1 MTIDSQEEINKIL
14 VEKSSVKLLKIKQ
27 LISNMS
33 TSEIAHCIESSPPEQ
48 RQIIWSVIDVSIE
61 GDVLS
66 ELGEEIQKDLLSEID
81 NDELSKLISDLE
93 LDEMVDIIQ
102 NLPESRMQFLLS
114 SMSAIDRDRIRLV
127 LEYPEDSAGG
137 LLNTDT
143 ISVQQDHTL
152 DIVIKY
158 LKSFEK
164 LPKNTDKIFVVSK
177 TNQFIGEL
185 MLSSI
190 LVADDLKTT
199 VRELMQ
205 ETIDP
210 IDINQTDREVAKLFK
225 QQDLVSAP
233 VIDENRQLIGRITF
247 DDVVDVIIED
257 ADQNLLSMAGIAE
270 DTFLPPGRA
279 ARRRIIWLGLN
290 LLTAVIAAL
299 AINIFQDTISK
310 AVYLAVLMP
319 IVASMGGVAATQT
332 LSIVLRGLT
341 LEQITKSNLGWLF
354 KRELAVSI
362 LNGIAL
368 SLLIGFATFLW
379 FQNSILSILIS
390 VAMVINLISS
400 VIAGVFVPIILRKLK
415 HDPAIAGSVIVTT
428 VTDVVGFVSFLG
440 LAAVFL
446 L

>member
-33 TSEIAHCIESSPPEQ
+33 TGEIAHCIESSPPEQ

-61 GDVLS
+61 GDVLG

-143 ISVQQDHTL
+143 ISVQQNHTL

-177 TNQFIGEL
+177 NNQFIGEL
-185 MLSSI
+185 MISSI

-210 IDINQTDREVAKLFK
+210 IDINQTDRDVAKLFK

>member
-1 MTIDSQEEINKIL
+1 MTTDSQEEINKIL
-14 VEKSSVKLLKIKQ
+14 VEKSSIKLLKIKQ
-27 LISNMS
+27 LVSNMS
-33 TSEIAHCIESSPPEQ
+33 TGEIAHCIESSPPEQ

-61 GDVLS
+61 GDVLG
-66 ELGEEIQKDLLSEID
+66 ELREEIQKDLLSEID

-177 TNQFIGEL
+177 NNQFIGEL

-190 LVADDLKTT
+190 LVADDPKTT

-233 VIDENRQLIGRITF
+233 VIDADRQLIGRITF

-279 ARRRIIWLGLN
+279 AKRRIIWLGLN
-290 LLTAVIAAL
+290 LLTAIIAAL

>member
-177 TNQFIGEL
+177 NNQFIGEL

-190 LVADDLKTT
+190 LVADNLKTT

-205 ETIDP
+205 ETVDP

-290 LLTAVIAAL
+290 LLTAIIAAL

>member
-61 GDVLS
+61 GDVLG

-114 SMSAIDRDRIRLV
+114 SISAIDRDRIRLV

-177 TNQFIGEL
+177 NNQFIGEL

-205 ETIDP
+205 KTIDP

-233 VIDENRQLIGRITF
+233 VINENRQLIGRITF

-390 VAMVINLISS
+390 VAMIINLISS

>member
-61 GDVLS
+61 GDVLG

-114 SMSAIDRDRIRLV
+114 RMSAIDRDRIRLV

-177 TNQFIGEL
+177 NNQFIGEL

-199 VRELMQ
+199 VREPMQ
-205 ETIDP
+205 ETVDP

>member
-61 GDVLS
+61 GDVLG

-205 ETIDP
+205 ETVDP

>member
-61 GDVLS
+61 GDVLG

-177 TNQFIGEL
+177 NNQFIGEL

-233 VIDENRQLIGRITF
+233 VINENRQLIGRITF

-390 VAMVINLISS
+390 VAMIINLISS

>member
-14 VEKSSVKLLKIKQ
+14 VEKSSVKLRKIKQ

-61 GDVLS
+61 GDVLG

-177 TNQFIGEL
+177 NNQFIGEL

-205 ETIDP
+205 KTVDP

-233 VIDENRQLIGRITF
+233 VIDENSQLIGRITF

-415 HDPAIAGSVIVTT
+415 YDPAIAGSVLVTT
-428 VTDVVGFVSFLG
+428 ITDVVGFVSFLG

>member
-61 GDVLS
+61 GDVLG

-177 TNQFIGEL
+177 NNQFIGEL

-205 ETIDP
+205 ETVNP

>member
-1 MTIDSQEEINKIL
+1 MTVDSQEEINKIL

-61 GDVLS
+61 GDVLG

-143 ISVQQDHTL
+143 ISVQQNHTL

-177 TNQFIGEL
+177 NNQFIGEL
-185 MLSSI
+185 MISSI

>member
-1 MTIDSQEEINKIL
+1 
-14 VEKSSVKLLKIKQ
+14 
-27 LISNMS
+27 
-33 TSEIAHCIESSPPEQ
+33 
-48 RQIIWSVIDVSIE
+48 
-61 GDVLS
+61 
-66 ELGEEIQKDLLSEID
+66 
-81 NDELSKLISDLE
+81 
-93 LDEMVDIIQ
+93 
-102 NLPESRMQFLLS
+102 
-114 SMSAIDRDRIRLV
+114 MSAIDRDRIRLV

-177 TNQFIGEL
+177 NNQFIGEL

-233 VIDENRQLIGRITF
+233 VIDENSQLIGRITF

>member
-1 MTIDSQEEINKIL
+1 MKVDSQEEINKIL

-48 RQIIWSVIDVSIE
+48 RQIIWSVIDISIE
-61 GDVLS
+61 GDVLG

-81 NDELSKLISDLE
+81 NDELSKLILDLE

-102 NLPESRMQFLLS
+102 NLPESRMQSLLS
-114 SMSAIDRDRIRLV
+114 SMSAIDRDRIKLV

-152 DIVIKY
+152 DIVMEY

-164 LPKNTDKIFVVSK
+164 LPKNTDKLFVVSK
-177 TNQFIGEL
+177 KNQFIGEL
-185 MLSSI
+185 MLSDI

-199 VRELMQ
+199 VKELMQ
-205 ETIDP
+205 ESIDP

-233 VIDENRQLIGRITF
+233 VIDTNRQLIGRITF
-247 DDVVDVIIED
+247 DDAVDVIVED

-279 ARRRIIWLGLN
+279 ARRRIIWLSLN

-362 LNGIAL
+362 LNGVAL

-400 VIAGVFVPIILRKLK
+400 VIAGVFVPIVLRKLK
-415 HDPAIAGSVIVTT
+415 QDPAIAGSVIVTT

-440 LAAVFL
+440 LAAVCL

>member
-61 GDVLS
+61 GDVLG

-177 TNQFIGEL
+177 NNQFIGEL

-233 VIDENRQLIGRITF
+233 VIDENSQLIGRITF

-390 VAMVINLISS
+390 VAMIINLISS

>member
-61 GDVLS
+61 GDVLG

-177 TNQFIGEL
+177 NNQFIGEL

-205 ETIDP
+205 KTIDP

-233 VIDENRQLIGRITF
+233 VINENRQLIGRITF

-390 VAMVINLISS
+390 VAMIINLISS

>member
-48 RQIIWSVIDVSIE
+48 RQIIWSVIDVSKE
-61 GDVLS
+61 GDVLG
-66 ELGEEIQKDLLSEID
+66 ELREEIQKDLLSEID

-177 TNQFIGEL
+177 NNQFIGEL
-185 MLSSI
+185 MISSI

-279 ARRRIIWLGLN
+279 AKRRIIWLGLN
-290 LLTAVIAAL
+290 LLTAIIAAL

>member
-61 GDVLS
+61 GDVLG

-177 TNQFIGEL
+177 NNQFIGEL

-205 ETIDP
+205 KTIDP

-233 VIDENRQLIGRITF
+233 VIDENSQLIGRITF

-390 VAMVINLISS
+390 VAMIINLISS

-415 HDPAIAGSVIVTT
+415 YDPAIAGSVLVTT
-428 VTDVVGFVSFLG
+428 ITDVVGFVSFLG

>member
-61 GDVLS
+61 GDVLG

-177 TNQFIGEL
+177 NNQFIGEL

-205 ETIDP
+205 KTIDP

-390 VAMVINLISS
+390 VAMIINLISS

>member
-1 MTIDSQEEINKIL
+1 MTTDSQEEINKIL

-27 LISNMS
+27 LVSNMS
-33 TSEIAHCIESSPPEQ
+33 TGEIAHCIESSPPEQ

-61 GDVLS
+61 GDVLG
-66 ELGEEIQKDLLSEID
+66 ELREEIQKDLLSEID

-177 TNQFIGEL
+177 NNQFIGEL

-205 ETIDP
+205 KTVDP

-279 ARRRIIWLGLN
+279 AKRRIIWLGLN
-290 LLTAVIAAL
+290 LLTAIIAAL

>member
-1 MTIDSQEEINKIL
+1 
-14 VEKSSVKLLKIKQ
+14 
-27 LISNMS
+27 MS

-61 GDVLS
+61 GDVLG

-177 TNQFIGEL
+177 NNQFIGEL
-185 MLSSI
+185 MISSI
-190 LVADDLKTT
+190 LVADNLKTT